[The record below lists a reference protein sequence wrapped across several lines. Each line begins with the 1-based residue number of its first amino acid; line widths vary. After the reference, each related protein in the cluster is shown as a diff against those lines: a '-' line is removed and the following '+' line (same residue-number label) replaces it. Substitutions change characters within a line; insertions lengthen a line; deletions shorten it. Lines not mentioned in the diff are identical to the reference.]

1 MTDIFRVPME
11 VTYAIEGGEPALMA
25 YRRWRNISRD
35 DLAVKS
41 GIPRQE
47 IDAGK
52 LLTYAATL
60 DATAI
65 VWIAERFTDEHRKAI
80 DWLNEHTVE
89 DLSLYA
95 VQVELWQIDSSRPAL
110 RFSLISQPNEIARQ
124 GVAIKSGGAP
134 QSNQAAAETILGA
147 FP

>member
-47 IDAGK
+47 IDAIEDGTK
-52 LLTYAATL
+52 EI
-60 DATAI
+60 DEAI
-65 VWIAERFTDEHRKAI
+65 LES
-80 DWLNEHTVE
+80 
-89 DLSLYA
+89 LSA
-95 VQVELWQIDSSRPAL
+95 VLKVPQDR
-110 RFSLISQPNEIARQ
+110 LI
-124 GVAIKSGGAP
+124 
-134 QSNQAAAETILGA
+134 
-147 FP
+147 